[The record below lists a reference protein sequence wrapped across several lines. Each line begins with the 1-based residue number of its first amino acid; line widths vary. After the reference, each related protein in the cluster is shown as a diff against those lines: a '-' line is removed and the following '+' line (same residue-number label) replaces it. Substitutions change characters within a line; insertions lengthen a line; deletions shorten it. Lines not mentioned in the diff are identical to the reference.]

1 MKVSDLYTTIN
12 QIIHHHHNVIPT
24 LTLCDTF
31 QNYVQKCKAEHHF
44 RTGAGSSVVSSLKAE
59 IKALTVQVQVS
70 SPERNTVNSI
80 NECTTLCTSTC
91 TSLQFLKRHAKCL
104 ALLVGWVETTY
115 AVMGRNDSTCNPYE
129 ANINA
134 VSFQQELAS
143 LVNVIVDLV
152 SADLKVMFALMA
164 GAKSSGGIVFHRYFD

>member
-1 MKVSDLYTTIN
+1 MKVSDLYTTIT

-24 LTLCDTF
+24 LTLPVCDSF

-59 IKALTVQVQVS
+59 IKALTVQVS

-80 NECTTLCTSTC
+80 NECTTRTCTC

-115 AVMGRNDSTCNPYE
+115 AVMGRNDSNPYE